1 MRWENKKYT
10 DIDDDKVQDF
20 MFSELINKINEI
32 FDAQILSNNKE
43 DYNNLI
49 KLNEII
55 INYINHLEE
64 SDI

>member
-10 DIDDDKVQDF
+10 DIDDDRVQDF

-43 DYNNLI
+43 NYNNLI